1 MKPDDLKKP
10 DVNAGKTKQ
19 KGTSTY
25 NEDNCLPDLFIKD
38 VEPISSRL
46 SKGDLLNRCL
56 KGMTENQNDAANG
69 MFWPR
74 STQTRF
80 CGARRVRIAECETV
94 TLFNIGEAS
103 KAFIMELRCLSY

>member
-1 MKPDDLKKP
+1 MHVLQTRKGNKMNKKMKKYIFNETRCKCWK
-10 DVNAGKTKQ
+10 NKT

-25 NEDNCLPDLFIKD
+25 NEDNRLPNLFIKD

-56 KGMTENQNDAANG
+56 KGMTQNPNDAANG

-74 STQTRF
+74 SP
-80 CGARRVRIAECETV
+80 
-94 TLFNIGEAS
+94 
-103 KAFIMELRCLSY
+103 